1 MRGKFISFEGIDG
14 CGKTTQI
21 KFLKEYLLKQGYNIL
36 VLREP
41 GGTKVGEK
49 VRDILLDKNNFISP
63 VTEML
68 LYASSRAQLMEEK
81 ILPAIEEGKIVL
93 LDRFVDSSYV
103 YQGYARGLG
112 IEKVKIINE
121 IATMG
126 ILPDVTIYIDITP
139 EEAMKR
145 RGKREADRLERE
157 SWDFHKKVREGYI
170 KLIKE
175 FPQRFVFIDGMQELM
190 KVHQDIL
197 DVVKKYL

>member
-1 MRGKFISFEGIDG
+1 MKGKFISFEGIDG

-21 KFLKEYLLKQGYNIL
+21 KFLEEYLLKQGYNIL

-112 IEKVKIINE
+112 IEKVKIVNE

-126 ILPDVTIYIDITP
+126 ILPDLTIYIDITP

-190 KVHQDIL
+190 KVHQGIL